1 MVAGARDCPA
11 DHSAALL
18 SLCSVVLAYSC
29 KSKATQI
36 SRVAFV
42 IPKISVANVHYAIAL
57 YEGSRGCSWQQ

>member
-42 IPKISVANVHYAIAL
+42 IVKISVDKVHHAIGL
-57 YEGSRGCSWQQ
+57 